1 MRAAI
6 YSRFSSALQSEGSIE
21 DQERL
26 CVTRAAREGWHVV
39 ARFEDRA
46 ISGASMVRPGLQAL
60 LDAAQAGKFDI
71 VLTEALDRL
80 SRDQADVAAIYK
92 RLCFAGVAIVTLA
105 EGEISE
111 LHVGLKG
118 TMNQLFLKD
127 LAAKTRRGLRGRVE
141 AGRSGGGNSYGY
153 KVVRRLGDDGM
164 PVTGEREINASEAQ
178 TIQRVFKE
186 FAEGQSPK
194 AIARRLNDER
204 IPGPRGKLW
213 RDTAIRGHQQRGTG
227 LLNNELYIGKLV
239 WNRLRYIKDPETG
252 RRVSRQNPKEEWII
266 TDVPELRIIDDALW
280 KRVKTRQGEITDTD
294 RVQNIK
300 ATRFW
305 EKRRHKHLLTGLL
318 TCGCCGGGFA
328 SVGRDYVAC
337 SNARKLGTCD
347 QRKSFQRNTLETAV
361 LDLLRTKLM
370 QPEAV
375 AAFVKEFTLE
385 MNAAKGQQSD
395 DRARLISEQS
405 QIKRKLEGLY
415 DAIADGL
422 RTTGLKDKLLALEAR
437 LAEIET
443 NLAEPAPSPV
453 RLHPNLSELYRRK
466 VEQLAESLRD
476 PAIRPAALDTIRGLI
491 EAVTVN
497 IDDAGDVTLALDG
510 ALSAMIDTSQPGV
523 LRGVDAGSVKVVA
536 GTGFEP
542 VTFRL

>member
-6 YSRFSSALQSEGSIE
+6 YARFSSALQSDASIE
-21 DQERL
+21 DQYVMCRER
-26 CVTRAAREGWHVV
+26 ADREGWHVV

-60 LDAAQAGKFDI
+60 LEGAQAGQFSI
-71 VLTEALDRL
+71 LLTEALDRL

-92 RLCFAGVAIVTLA
+92 RLSFAGVTIVTLS

-153 KVVRRLGDDGM
+153 KVVRRLDDAGM
-164 PVTGEREINASEAQ
+164 PVTGEREINPSEAEI
-178 TIQRVFKE
+178 IQRIFIE
-186 FAEGQSPK
+186 FADGQSPR
-194 AIARRLNDER
+194 AIARRLNDAR
-204 IPGPRGKLW
+204 IPGPRGMLW

-239 WNRLRYIKDPETG
+239 WNRLRYVKDPETG
-252 RRVSRQNPKEEWII
+252 RRVSRQNPKQDWII

-280 KRVKTRQGEITDTD
+280 QRVKARQGAITDTD

-300 ATRFW
+300 ATKFW
-305 EKRRHKHLLTGLL
+305 EKRRHQHLLTGLL

-361 LDLLRTKLM
+361 LHLLRTKLM

-375 AAFVKEFTLE
+375 AAFVKEFALE
-385 MNAAKGQQSD
+385 MNAAQR
-395 DRARLISEQS
+395 RAEQ
-405 QIKRKLEGLY
+405 K
-415 DAIADGL
+415 
-422 RTTGLKDKLLALEAR
+422 TAR
-437 LAEIET
+437 
-443 NLAEPAPSPV
+443 
-453 RLHPNLSELYRRK
+453 
-466 VEQLAESLRD
+466 
-476 PAIRPAALDTIRGLI
+476 
-491 EAVTVN
+491 
-497 IDDAGDVTLALDG
+497 
-510 ALSAMIDTSQPGV
+510 ALSANKARSSASWKGSMTRLPMGCAPARAV
-523 LRGVDAGSVKVVA
+523 FLR
-536 GTGFEP
+536 
-542 VTFRL
+542 

>member
-6 YSRFSSALQSEGSIE
+6 YSRFSSAMQSDASIE
-21 DQERL
+21 DQARL
-26 CVTRAAREGWHVV
+26 CAAWAAREDWPVV

-60 LDAAQAGKFDI
+60 LEAAQAGKFDI
-71 VLTEALDRL
+71 LLTEALDRL

-92 RLCFAGVAIVTLA
+92 RLSFAGVTIVTLA

-153 KVVRRLGDDGM
+153 TVVRRLGEDGL
-164 PVTGEREINASEAQ
+164 PVTGEREIDPAEAKVV
-178 TIQRVFKE
+178 QRVFRE

-194 AIARRLNDER
+194 AIARRLNDDQ

-239 WNRLRYIKDPETG
+239 WNRLRYVKDPETG
-252 RRVSRQNPKEEWII
+252 RRVSRQNPKEDWII
-266 TDVPELRIIDDALW
+266 ADVPELRIIDDTLW
-280 KRVKTRQGEITDTD
+280 QRVKARQGEITGSD

-318 TCGCCGGGFA
+318 KCGCCGGGFA

-337 SNARKLGTCD
+337 SNARKLRTCN
-347 QRKSFQRNTLETAV
+347 QRKSFLRSTLEAAV
-361 LDLLRTKLM
+361 LDLLHNKLM

-375 AAFVKEFTLE
+375 AAFVAEFTKE
-385 MNAAKGQQSD
+385 MNAANGQQSD
-395 DRARLISEQS
+395 ARARLVNEEA

-422 RTTGLKDKLLALEAR
+422 RTTGLKDKLLGLEAR
-437 LAEIET
+437 LAEIARE
-443 NLAEPAPSPV
+443 LAEPAPSPV

-466 VEQLAESLRD
+466 VEQLADSLRD
-476 PAIRPAALDTIRGLI
+476 PAIRPAALDTIRTLI
-491 EAVTVN
+491 EAVTVH
-497 IDDAGDVTLALDG
+497 IDDMGEVTLALDG

-523 LRGVDAGSVKVVA
+523 LRGIDASSVKVVA